1 MGFPGGAMR
10 VVHETDLPE
19 AILDAVG
26 LAILAVDLEGHV
38 VHWNRAAAAITG
50 ISVNAI
56 RGHVFHEAVLVPGEV
71 EHWKREFDRVSAGLK
86 PRYFESRWKSH
97 DGSTLTLTCLCA
109 AIHDTAEKIQY
120 IVCTVIDSFSRELM
134 TDRALELRDIS
145 RFLHDTISQDLVA
158 LSFHVSRLD
167 TPPDVQRRTRADSAL
182 ELIDRCCRDIR
193 VISYMLAPPALYETT
208 LEASIEL
215 YAGYVREET
224 GVSIAVDV
232 DAVPGTASPNAQLL
246 LFAAVQAW
254 VARGIRNHPKPKI
267 SIRLRNRG
275 AGIFLE
281 MEMIC
286 VAPPLSPHAGWAIV
300 RERARALGGE
310 FHIDGDA
317 THVSLR
323 ISLPD
328 QANHEQ
334 G

>member
-1 MGFPGGAMR
+1 MR
-10 VVHETDLPE
+10 VVLETDLPE
-19 AILDAVG
+19 AILNAVG
-26 LAILAVDLEGHV
+26 LAIFTLDLEGHV
-38 VHWNRAAAAITG
+38 VHWNQAAAAMTG
-50 ISVNAI
+50 ISVNGI
-56 RGHVFHEAVLVPGEV
+56 RGHAFHEAVLVPGEI
-71 EHWKREFDRVSAGLK
+71 EHWKRELDRISAGLAS
-86 PRYFESRWKSH
+86 RYFESWWKSH
-97 DGSTLTLTCLCA
+97 DGSPLTVTCSCA
-109 AIHDTAEKIQY
+109 AIHDTAGKIQY
-120 IVCTVIDSFSRELM
+120 IVCTIIDSLSRELM
-134 TDRALELRDIS
+134 TDRAIELRDIS

-158 LSFHVSRLD
+158 LSFNVSKLE
-167 TPPDVQRRTRADSAL
+167 TPPLDVQMRSKADSAL

-224 GVSIAVDV
+224 GVAIAVDV
-232 DAVPGTASPNAQLL
+232 DAVPGTASPSAQLL

-254 VARGIRNHPKPKI
+254 VARGIRSHPKPKI

-275 AGIFLE
+275 AGILLE

-286 VAPPLSPHAGWAIV
+286 FAPPLSPHAGWAII

-310 FHIDGDA
+310 FEIVVDN
-317 THVSLR
+317 THVSVR

-328 QANHEQ
+328 QANYEQ